1 MSSPP
6 VVPKQ
11 AASSLE
17 KKGAGQRLHERLA
30 VQSQVHLSWQDR
42 EGARV
47 LQARALDISR
57 FGLLVEAE
65 KAIAPGTLVSVQTKA
80 TLIGKACV
88 RHCTPK
94 GAKYRIGLRLPDR
107 MTRGL

>member
-6 VVPKQ
+6 TVTKQ
-11 AASSLE
+11 AASPE
-17 KKGAGQRLHERLA
+17 KKGAGKRLHERLA

-42 EGARV
+42 EGTRV
-47 LQARALDISR
+47 LQARAIDISR

-94 GAKYRIGLRLPDR
+94 GMKYRIGLLLPDR
-107 MTRGL
+107 MTRAL